1 MLLTDEKINELKSL
15 ISSFDLKEVKQWRTF
30 KVVASTEDS
39 DRSWEIIKASGW
51 DYTNFM
57 KNPVIIANHVYK
69 IENIVGKATSIYVKD
84 NQLIIEWVF
93 SESNPLWKLLADL
106 YEEWMVKT
114 VSVWF
119 IPKSRDESNKRIIT
133 SAELLELSF
142 VAVPCNPNALSLDQ
156 KQLLQSFWLIKKD
169 TSNQQIPPVT
179 DSSETVSMKCPKDSI
194 NNNSSIFNNKNE
206 EVWSSSSLE
215 NCCDGGVNDSTDNS
229 SIEENS
235 QNSTKEILS
244 TLNDIKALL
253 ETLVDGNTKKLSEA
267 NLVAKETLQNVART
281 VNQGL
286 ASFKKSL

>member
-156 KQLLQSFWLIKKD
+156 KQLLQSFWLIK
-169 TSNQQIPPVT
+169 
-179 DSSETVSMKCPKDSI
+179 
-194 NNNSSIFNNKNE
+194 NE

-229 SIEENS
+229 SI
-235 QNSTKEILS
+235 
-244 TLNDIKALL
+244 
-253 ETLVDGNTKKLSEA
+253 
-267 NLVAKETLQNVART
+267 
-281 VNQGL
+281 
-286 ASFKKSL
+286 

>member
-1 MLLTDEKINELKSL
+1 MLLTEEKINELKSL
-15 ISSFDLKEVKQWRTF
+15 ISSFDIKEVTKWRTF
-30 KVVASTEDS
+30 RVVASTEDS
-39 DRSWEIIKASGW
+39 DRSWEIIKANWW
-51 DYTNFM
+51 DYKNFM

-69 IENIVGKATSIYVKD
+69 IENIVGKATSIYVMD

-106 YEEWMVKT
+106 YDEGMVKT

-156 KQLLQSFWLIKKD
+156 KQLLEENWMLEKKD
-169 TSNQQIPPVT
+169 ESHPLTDMKSVRTS
-179 DSSETVSMKCPKDSI
+179 DSSEDNITKS
-194 NNNSSIFNNKNE
+194 E
-206 EVWSSSSLE
+206 EIS
-215 NCCDGGVNDSTDNS
+215 N
-229 SIEENS
+229 
-235 QNSTKEILS
+235 KEILS
-244 TLNDIKALL
+244 MLTDIKALL
-253 ETLVDGNTKKLSEA
+253 EILVDGNTKKLSEA
-267 NLVAKETLQNVART
+267 NILAKETLQSVART

>member
-1 MLLTDEKINELKSL
+1 MLLTDEKINELKNL
-15 ISSFDLKEVKQWRTF
+15 INNLDLKEVKQWRTF

-93 SESNPLWKLLADL
+93 SESNPLGKLLADL

-119 IPKSRDESNKRIIT
+119 IPKSRDEGNKRIIT
-133 SAELLELSF
+133 NAELLELSF

-156 KQLLQSFWLIKKD
+156 KSLLEEFWLLKEK
-169 TSNQQIPPVT
+169 
-179 DSSETVSMKCPKDSI
+179 ETLASLSHE
-194 NNNSSIFNNKNE
+194 KNFDDE
-206 EVWSSSSLE
+206 
-215 NCCDGGVNDSTDNS
+215 GVNDSTTDDTIRKNS
-229 SIEENS
+229 E
-235 QNSTKEILS
+235 KEILS

-253 ETLVDGNTKKLSEA
+253 EILVDGNTKKLSEA
-267 NLVAKETLQNVART
+267 NILAKETLQNVART
-281 VNQGL
+281 VNQWL
-286 ASFKKSL
+286 SAFKKSL

>member
-1 MLLTDEKINELKSL
+1 MLLTEEKINELKSL
-15 ISSFDLKEVKQWRTF
+15 ISSFDIKEVTKWRTF

-39 DRSWEIIKASGW
+39 DRSWEIIKANGW
-51 DYTNFM
+51 DYSNFM
-57 KNPVIIANHVYK
+57 KNPVIIANHIYK
-69 IENIVGKATSIYVKD
+69 IENIVWKATSIYVKD

-93 SESNPLWKLLADL
+93 SESNPLGKLLADL

-156 KQLLQSFWLIKKD
+156 KQLLESFWLIEKLLPSD
-169 TSNQQIPPVT
+169 TQNGIWGK
-179 DSSETVSMKCPKDSI
+179 E
-194 NNNSSIFNNKNE
+194 
-206 EVWSSSSLE
+206 SSS
-215 NCCDGGVNDSTDNS
+215 DNIKKS
-229 SIEENS
+229 EEISN
-235 QNSTKEILS
+235 KEILS